1 MAHGSGS
8 DLLYWRAAAPQPKR
22 VVFCRQITDESSNA
36 SAATQNRQRR
46 LEEGRLTRPRTRD
59 DAHDVDVSFPK
70 GPSQVTRKQV
80 ILLENA
86 FPHFDNPRLRRHSI
100 SIRITSRSSPS
111 VSSTISREPP
121 APFPPNERLNKKF
134 SAFFPTPAR
143 APPRTKRARPCRPP

>member
-8 DLLYWRAAAPQPKR
+8 DLLYEHAAAPQPKR

-80 ILLENA
+80 VLLENA

-100 SIRITSRSSPS
+100 SIRTTSRSSPS
-111 VSSTISREPP
+111 VSSTINRDPSATVPSDARS
-121 APFPPNERLNKKF
+121 NEKF
-134 SAFFPTPAR
+134 SASFATQARDPT
-143 APPRTKRARPCRPP
+143 RT